1 MRKTVIVMIVLFI
14 LFDVKG
20 FVFGNEYTKEMTVTN
35 VDSTLVTVTDN
46 QGNLFQFDEDGFLN
60 GEKLTVKF
68 YDSKT
73 AWTITDDLIIG
84 VKRNECR
91 KDC

>member
-1 MRKTVIVMIVLFI
+1 MKKAIIIMIALFI

-20 FVFGNEYTKEMTVTN
+20 FVFGNEYTKEMIVTS
-35 VDSTLVTVTDN
+35 VDDTLVTITDN

-73 AWTITDDLIIG
+73 AWTITDDRIVG
-84 VKRNECR
+84 VKRDESG

>member
-1 MRKTVIVMIVLFI
+1 MKKAIIIMIVLFI
-14 LFDVKG
+14 LFDIKS

-46 QGNLFQFDEDGFLN
+46 QGNLFQFDEEGFLN
-60 GEKLTVKF
+60 GDKLIVKF

-73 AWTITDDLIIG
+73 AWTITDDMIIE
-84 VKRNECR
+84 VKRNESR